1 MNIFVGCS
9 SRDTNNTEYNDLAL
23 GIGKYIASHKHNFIF
38 GGCDVG
44 LMGKVYSVVSK
55 STDSK
60 VIISMSS
67 AFIDQIENIS
77 YDYIK
82 HFDTMT
88 QRKEYLISVADVIII
103 LPGGLGT
110 IDELITAIESKRSG
124 EHAKPI
130 IIANV
135 NHYFD
140 DILKM
145 FEKTFAEGFADS
157 KSRELYYVATS
168 LNEVIALLDSLKRTV
183 SPNEF

>member
-1 MNIFVGCS
+1 MNIFVGCA
-9 SRDTNNTEYNDLAL
+9 SRNTDNEIYNELAI
-23 GIGKYIASHKHNFIF
+23 GIGEYIVSQKHNFIF

-44 LMGKVYSVVSK
+44 LMGKIYSIVSK
-55 STDSK
+55 SKDSK

-67 AFIDQIENIS
+67 AFLNQIENIT
-77 YDYIK
+77 YDHIE

-88 QRKEYLISVADVIII
+88 LRKEYLIKASDVIVI

-124 EHAKPI
+124 EHNKPI
-130 IIANV
+130 VIANV

-145 FEKTFAEGFADS
+145 FERTFHEGFADY
-157 KSRELYYVATS
+157 KSRSLYHVSES
-168 LNEVIALLDSLKRTV
+168 LEDVTKFLDFLDVDANSMI
-183 SPNEF
+183 F